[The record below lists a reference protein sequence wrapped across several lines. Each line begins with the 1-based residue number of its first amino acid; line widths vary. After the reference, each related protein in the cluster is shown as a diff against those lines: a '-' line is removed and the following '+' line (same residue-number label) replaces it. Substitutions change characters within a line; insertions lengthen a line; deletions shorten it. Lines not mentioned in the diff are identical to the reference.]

1 MNGTGIMNRCKAKT
15 KQTGKRCKRSPT
27 PGREVCRLHGG
38 ATPRGIDSP
47 HFKHGR
53 YSKAMPDRLIEKYE
67 TARNDPDLI
76 TMRDDIALIDTRIM
90 DQLELAEA
98 DPVIWDVITDLIEK
112 RRKLC
117 ESERRRLYDLQTTM
131 TAEQAMAMIT
141 ALIAIIR
148 SHIGDQDRRRAIVRD
163 IRDLLQKQK
172 VVQAPVIIS
181 TTPVEETVV
190 RVIYDDPI
198 GNSRYLPPG
207 EKLP

>member
-1 MNGTGIMNRCKAKT
+1 MNRCKAKT

-76 TMRDDIALIDTRIM
+76 TMRDDIALIDARIM

-98 DPVIWDVITDLIEK
+98 DPVIWEGITDLIEK

-117 ESERRRLYDLQTTM
+117 EGERRRLYDLQTTM

>member
-1 MNGTGIMNRCKAKT
+1 MNRCKAKT

-76 TMRDDIALIDTRIM
+76 TMRDDIALIDARIM

-98 DPVIWDVITDLIEK
+98 DPVIWEGITDLIEK

-117 ESERRRLYDLQTTM
+117 EGERRRLYDLQTTM

-198 GNSRYLPPG
+198 GNSRYLPPS

>member
-76 TMRDDIALIDTRIM
+76 TMRDDIALIDARIM

-98 DPVIWDVITDLIEK
+98 DPVIWEGITDLIEK

-117 ESERRRLYDLQTTM
+117 EGERRRLYDLQTTM

>member
-1 MNGTGIMNRCKAKT
+1 M
-15 KQTGKRCKRSPT
+15 
-27 PGREVCRLHGG
+27 
-38 ATPRGIDSP
+38 
-47 HFKHGR
+47 
-53 YSKAMPDRLIEKYE
+53 
-67 TARNDPDLI
+67 
-76 TMRDDIALIDTRIM
+76 
-90 DQLELAEA
+90 
-98 DPVIWDVITDLIEK
+98 IWEGITDLIEK

-172 VVQAPVIIS
+172 VVQVPVIIS